1 MSYLTRVLGAEFLK
15 VKRTLVLWST
25 LAASLGVD
33 ILYFFVLLMNRGAPV
48 QGRTEWETLFQST
61 NAMWVVLALPLF
73 ITLMTAL
80 LAQMEHSEK
89 QWKHWFALPV
99 PRWSIYSAKW
109 IIGLGLAWAGT
120 ILLELGAVG
129 IGLSMKV
136 LRPDLDF
143 STPIPWMALAKNT
156 VLISLIVMLIY
167 SLHTWI
173 AERSHSFS
181 FAVGVGM
188 AAAIA
193 NILIMNSEKWSKVFP
208 WALTLH
214 VLNPESAY
222 YLPQALAIGITGG
235 LLVAFLGCWDVTRRD
250 VL

>member
-1 MSYLTRVLGAEFLK
+1 MSYQTRVLSAEFLK

-48 QGRTEWETLFQST
+48 QGRTEWDTLFQST
-61 NAMWVVLALPLF
+61 SAMWVVLALPLF

-109 IIGLGLAWAGT
+109 MIGLGLTWAAT
-120 ILLELGAVG
+120 ILLDLGAVG

-143 STPIPWMALAKNT
+143 SAPIPWVVLAKNA
-156 VLISLIVMLIY
+156 VFISLIAMLIY

-193 NILIMNSEKWSKVFP
+193 NILIMNSERWSKVFP
-208 WALTLH
+208 WALTMH
-214 VLNPESAY
+214 VLNTESG
-222 YLPQALAIGITGG
+222 YLTQALLIGTVGG
-235 LLVAFLGCWDVTRRD
+235 ALLAVLGCWDVTRRD